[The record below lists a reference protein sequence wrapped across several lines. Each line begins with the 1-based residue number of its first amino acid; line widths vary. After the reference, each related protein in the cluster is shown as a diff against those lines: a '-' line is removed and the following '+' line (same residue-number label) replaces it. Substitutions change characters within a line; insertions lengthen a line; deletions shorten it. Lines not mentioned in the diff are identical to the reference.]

1 MEGLILLLGRVF
13 CGLFELLMTAHLC
26 SIRKKWEG
34 EREEREVLANFR
46 MGAVPITQS
55 ISG

>member
-55 ISG
+55 VSG